1 MGPSL
6 NSWSFFPV
14 DRYSKIAGA
23 REELSPTQVRDK
35 RSHIPHSRR
44 QGDLPGDACAGRLL
58 EGQKGRQHHLIASD
72 VHFPGAS
79 SLKCILAKRSVHTRG
94 RILKY
99 TKRDCEPGTPE

>member
-6 NSWSFFPV
+6 NSWSFLPV

-72 VHFPGAS
+72 VNQPLSS
-79 SLKCILAKRSVHTRG
+79 SLESILAQRELHPHG
-94 RILKY
+94 DLNQFY
-99 TKRDCEPGTPE
+99 GAFLPGFL